1 MTVLVFPGQ
10 GSQWAGMTVDLI
22 DSSDVFAARL
32 RECAEAIDTHVDWS
46 VEDVLRQR
54 PFAFR
59 AVNPADK

>member
-10 GSQWAGMTVDLI
+10 GSQWAGMAVDLI

-32 RECAEAIDTHVDWS
+32 RECAEAIETHVDWS